1 MSSCAALSLL
11 DAGGND
17 HRLLAVVAG
26 GLARRHRKFA
36 ASWFVVNVKDGR
48 PPVHLCKVF
57 RHSKCARQ
65 LPSIVFNVQINH
77 SLNIVHHALTCKN
90 QRMNCGQ
97 IGFDSKKK
105 TVPNNCPIIGQIV
118 WFFPVTCCCGAMPH
132 TRTNGCAQACTAL
145 GS

>member
-36 ASWFVVNVKDGR
+36 ASRFVVNVKDGR

-77 SLNIVHHALTCKN
+77 SLNIVHHAPPPKI
-90 QRMNCGQ
+90 R
-97 IGFDSKKK
+97 
-105 TVPNNCPIIGQIV
+105 
-118 WFFPVTCCCGAMPH
+118 
-132 TRTNGCAQACTAL
+132 L
-145 GS
+145 GGGKVDVQKSENELWANSV